1 MPTLNG
7 KAPQTFLGVQTSFV
21 NENSKNKDT
30 AWKLMEE
37 FVNKGQDI
45 VYKTGSSIPV
55 AKDYVI
61 DDEYTKAFMEQAKV
75 AMPMP
80 NIVEVQAMWEPAANN
95 LKLLTSGQIDAK
107 TAGENIVNQVKEG
120 IKQIK

>member
-1 MPTLNG
+1 
-7 KAPQTFLGVQTSFV
+7 
-21 NENSKNKDT
+21 
-30 AWKLMEE
+30 
-37 FVNKGQDI
+37 
-45 VYKTGSSIPV
+45 
-55 AKDYVI
+55 
-61 DDEYTKAFMEQAKV
+61 MEQAKV

>member
-1 MPTLNG
+1 
-7 KAPQTFLGVQTSFV
+7 
-21 NENSKNKDT
+21 
-30 AWKLMEE
+30 
-37 FVNKGQDI
+37 
-45 VYKTGSSIPV
+45 
-55 AKDYVI
+55 
-61 DDEYTKAFMEQAKV
+61 EYTKAFMEQAKV